1 MKALSGC
8 IAGVGLA
15 GPGLSSWSE
24 GRSLLAPG
32 GLWRHAPTV
41 VPQPQCLPATE
52 RRRTPSSVKLA
63 LAVGLEACAGAGADP
78 AQVASVFASSG
89 ADGQNCH
96 EICEALAS
104 SERLISPTRFHN
116 SVHNAAAGYW
126 GIATG
131 ATAAASALC
140 AYDAS
145 FAAGLLEALAQ
156 VQSEDTAVLLVAY
169 DAGYPEPIRAR
180 RSILGA
186 LAVALVL
193 SPAGGRAPLARI
205 EANLTHA
212 PPEKLAAPLEQLRRG
227 VPAARSLPLLALLAS
242 ATAGTAVLEYLGAT
256 SLGVAVS
263 PCR

>member
-1 MKALSGC
+1 M
-8 IAGVGLA
+8 
-15 GPGLSSWSE
+15 
-24 GRSLLAPG
+24 
-32 GLWRHAPTV
+32 
-41 VPQPQCLPATE
+41 
-52 RRRTPSSVKLA
+52 
-63 LAVGLEACAGAGADP
+63 
-78 AQVASVFASSG
+78 
-89 ADGQNCH
+89 
-96 EICEALAS
+96 
-104 SERLISPTRFHN
+104 
-116 SVHNAAAGYW
+116 
-126 GIATG
+126 
-131 ATAAASALC
+131 
-140 AYDAS
+140 
-145 FAAGLLEALAQ
+145 
-156 VQSEDTAVLLVAY
+156 QSEDTAVLLVAY